1 MQSSLQEMFVSKQDV
16 RATEV
21 ADEVVGPATTA
32 VAEFNQIEA
41 SLAELSS
48 MFEEE
53 FDLTTTKG
61 NQAARSL
68 RAKVVT
74 LRTSLDA
81 MRLDKNRPHQ
91 AQIDANNE
99 LAKSI
104 KKRIVAL
111 EEPLD
116 AQIKADEQR
125 RAIEKAAK
133 EQAERERVAAI
144 RARIEAIVPPAD
156 GLATASSDVINTA
169 LQALIA
175 VPVTEEL
182 FAEFIDEAQG
192 VKMRADAMLCTLL
205 RGAQAR
211 EAAAAELA
219 RQQAEIARQRE
230 ELEAQQRAQ
239 RAVAEERAQ
248 AQAKA
253 DAEAAERE
261 RAADIERQ
269 RIADEAAASAARAEE
284 LKRQEDAFAEEQRVA
299 RQKLDDERA
308 EMERKRQADLA
319 EIAARQAAETPAD
332 DPDFR
337 EVAGLPVTELQPV
350 AHAGTPQLSMVEAAG
365 GSTRPHDDE
374 ILELLCDTYGVS
386 ESEALE
392 WLTHFDVDAQ
402 VSRLKVAA

>member
-1 MQSSLQEMFVSKQDV
+1 
-16 RATEV
+16 
-21 ADEVVGPATTA
+21 
-32 VAEFNQIEA
+32 
-41 SLAELSS
+41 
-48 MFEEE
+48 
-53 FDLTTTKG
+53 
-61 NQAARSL
+61 
-68 RAKVVT
+68 
-74 LRTSLDA
+74 

-239 RAVAEERAQ
+239 REEAERLQREADERAAAERQRLEQERAEHEAKLRAEREAHERAVAEERAQ